1 MARAKNYRN
10 LWDAEVGFM
19 RPKKTDG
26 SWAEPFDQFKW
37 MGGYAEG
44 GPWQCSFFAP
54 HDTDG
59 LASLLGGRDKF
70 VAKLD
75 QMLSLPPT
83 YHGTAIH
90 EAKEMAAE
98 PFGQYNQGNQPGF
111 NYLYLFAE
119 LGQPWKTEY
128 WTRRV
133 CAEVFNSGV
142 DGFPGDED
150 NGSMASWFIFSSI
163 GFYPSCPG
171 SDKYILTAPLF
182 EQVNLR
188 LPAGKTF
195 VINTTDNSPKNT
207 HVLQQ
212 KLNGEKVSR
221 IWLSHEEICRGGIW
235 ELTLGVSPK

>member
-1 MARAKNYRN
+1 MKSRTALLATLLAALPGAAAGLDARLQAVNIFQGTDSERGFSHGN
-10 LWDAEVGFM
+10 TLPLVGLPWGM
-19 RPKKTDG
+19 TDWSIQNAPG
-26 SWAEPFDQFKW
+26 NWFFKPNGKI
-37 MGGYAEG
+37 GG
-44 GPWQCSFFAP
+44 F
-54 HDTDG
+54 
-59 LASLLGGRDKF
+59 R
-70 VAKLD
+70 
-75 QMLSLPPT
+75 
-83 YHGTAIH
+83 AIR

-98 PFGQYNQGNQPGF
+98 PFGQYNQGNQPSF

-150 NGSMASWFIFSSI
+150 NGSMASRFIFSSM

-188 LPAGKTF
+188 LPTGKTF

-221 IWLSHEEICRGGIW
+221 IWLSQEEICRGGTW